1 MKKFLALLLS
11 VLMLLT
17 VTASFAEDA
26 VAPSTTEARFTKKY
40 TGAIPVG
47 DTLTFKTQFVV
58 NQTTNS
64 TVAPETAVL
73 PATITLNVTEEDKG
87 GVFDVPFTVTAPD
100 EYGTYIYKITEDT
113 TNANSYVK
121 YDTEALYIGVL
132 YTASELTVTLINEP
146 KAAAP
151 ADFDVEDRA
160 ADVEPEENP
169 DGKKDQFVNEYKMG
183 AFSVNKKIAG
193 NAANLN
199 DKFVGEVSFT
209 SEKALDNLAMTWT
222 SSTNTGVVNACPV
235 TELKANEAATMQI
248 TIGHEET
255 ISFQNVPQGVTVKI
269 EEKQQDGKG
278 EGNLNFYTPAYT
290 NQEITV
296 GETAQEM
303 KIVNTKT
310 TEIPTG
316 VQLDSIPY
324 IVLLAVAVLG
334 VVGFVV
340 KRRMAAADEE

>member
-47 DTLTFKTQFVV
+47 DTLTFKTEFVM

-73 PATITLNVTEEDKG
+73 PATITLDVTEDED
-87 GVFDVPFTVTAPD
+87 GVFDVPFTVTAPA

-183 AFSVNKKIAG
+183 AFSVTKEITG
-193 NAANLN
+193 NAANLT
-199 DKFVGEVSFT
+199 DKFVVEVSFT
-209 SEKALDNLAMTWT
+209 SEKALDNLARY
-222 SSTNTGVVNACPV
+222 VA
-235 TELKANEAATMQI
+235 
-248 TIGHEET
+248 
-255 ISFQNVPQGVTVKI
+255 
-269 EEKQQDGKG
+269 G
-278 EGNLNFYTPAYT
+278 EPLRD
-290 NQEITV
+290 QV
-296 GETAQEM
+296 W
-303 KIVNTKT
+303 
-310 TEIPTG
+310 
-316 VQLDSIPY
+316 
-324 IVLLAVAVLG
+324 
-334 VVGFVV
+334 
-340 KRRMAAADEE
+340 

>member
-11 VLMLLT
+11 VLLLLT

-26 VAPSTTEARFTKKY
+26 VEPSTTGAHFTKKY

-47 DTLTFKTQFVV
+47 DTLTFNTEFVINKT
-58 NQTTNS
+58 TGS

-73 PATITLNVTEEDKG
+73 PDTITLEVIEDAD
-87 GVFDVPFTVTAPD
+87 GVFDVPFTVTAPA

-132 YTASELTVTLINEP
+132 YTASKLTVTLINEP

-199 DKFVGEVSFT
+199 DKFVVEVSFT

-303 KIVNTKT
+303 KIVNTKE

>member
-26 VAPSTTEARFTKKY
+26 VEPSTTGAHFTKKY

-47 DTLTFKTQFVV
+47 DTLTFNTQFVI
-58 NQTTNS
+58 NKTTGS
-64 TVAPETAVL
+64 TVAPEKAIL
-73 PATITLNVTEEDKG
+73 PATITLKVTEDAD

-113 TNANSYVK
+113 TNANPYVK
-121 YDTEALYIGVL
+121 YDTEALFIGVL
-132 YTASELTVTLINEP
+132 YTASELTVTLVNDP
-146 KAAAP
+146 NATATT
-151 ADFDVEDRA
+151 DFVVEDRVSDA
-160 ADVEPEENP
+160 NQN
-169 DGKKDQFVNEYKMG
+169 GKNDQFENEYLVG
-183 AFSVNKKIAG
+183 SFSVNKKIEG
-193 NAANLN
+193 NAANLA
-199 DKFVGEVSFT
+199 DKFVVEVSFT

-222 SSTNTGVVNACPV
+222 SSTDAEKANACPV
-235 TELKANEAATMQI
+235 TELKAGEAATMQI

-255 ISFQNVPQGVTVKI
+255 ISFQNVPQGVKVKI

-278 EGNLNFYTPAYT
+278 EGNLNFYTPKYT

-296 GETAQEM
+296 GETAQVME
-303 KIVNTKT
+303 IVNTKK

>member
-47 DTLTFKTQFVV
+47 DTLTFKTEFVI
-58 NQTTNS
+58 NKTTGS
-64 TVAPETAVL
+64 TVAPEKAIL
-73 PATITLNVTEEDKG
+73 PDTITLNVTDDAD

-132 YTASELTVTLINEP
+132 YTASKLTVTLINEP

-183 AFSVNKKIAG
+183 AFSVTKEITG
-193 NAANLN
+193 NAANLT
-199 DKFVGEVSFT
+199 DKFVVEVSFT

-269 EEKQQDGKG
+269 VEKQQDGKG

-296 GETAQEM
+296 GETAQVME
-303 KIVNTKT
+303 IVNTKE

>member
-11 VLMLLT
+11 ALLLLT

-47 DTLTFKTQFVV
+47 DTLTFKTEFVM
-58 NQTTNS
+58 NQTTGS
-64 TVAPETAVL
+64 TTDPEIL
-73 PATITLNVTEEDKG
+73 PDTITLDVTEDTD
-87 GVFDVPFTVTAPD
+87 GVFDVPFTVTAPA

-183 AFSVNKKIAG
+183 AFSVTKEIAG

-199 DKFVGEVSFT
+199 DKFVVEVSFT

-248 TIGHEET
+248 TIGHEEI

-269 EEKQQDGKG
+269 VEKQQDGKG

-296 GETAQEM
+296 GETAQVME
-303 KIVNTKT
+303 IVNTKT

>member
-58 NQTTNS
+58 NQTTGS
-64 TVAPETAVL
+64 TTDPGIL
-73 PATITLNVTEEDKG
+73 RDTITLNVTDDAD
-87 GVFDVPFTVTAPD
+87 GVFDVPFTVTAPA

-132 YTASELTVTLINEP
+132 YTASKLTVTLINEP

-199 DKFVGEVSFT
+199 DKFVVEVSFT

-222 SSTNTGVVNACPV
+222 SSANTGVVNACPV

-303 KIVNTKT
+303 KIVNTKE

>member
-58 NQTTNS
+58 NQTTGS
-64 TVAPETAVL
+64 TTDPGIL
-73 PATITLNVTEEDKG
+73 RDTITLNVTDDAD
-87 GVFDVPFTVTAPD
+87 GVFDVPFTVTAPA

-132 YTASELTVTLINEP
+132 YTASKLTVTLINEP

-183 AFSVNKKIAG
+183 AFSVTKEITG

-199 DKFVGEVSFT
+199 DKFVVEVSFT

-296 GETAQEM
+296 GETAQVME
-303 KIVNTKT
+303 IVNTKT

>member
-26 VAPSTTEARFTKKY
+26 VEPSTTGARFTKKY

-73 PATITLNVTEEDKG
+73 PATITLNVTEDAD

-113 TNANSYVK
+113 TNANPYVK
-121 YDTEALYIGVL
+121 YDTEALFIGVL
-132 YTASELTVTLINEP
+132 YTASELTVTLVNDP
-146 KAAAP
+146 NATATT
-151 ADFDVEDRA
+151 DFVVEDRVSDA
-160 ADVEPEENP
+160 NQN
-169 DGKKDQFVNEYKMG
+169 GKNDQFENEYLVG
-183 AFSVNKKIAG
+183 SFSVKKEIAG
-193 NAANLN
+193 NAANLA
-199 DKFVGEVSFT
+199 DKFVVEVSFT

-222 SSTNTGVVNACPV
+222 SSTDAEKANACPV
-235 TELKANEAATMQI
+235 TELKAGEAATMQI

-255 ISFQNVPQGVTVKI
+255 ISFQNVPQGVKVKI
-269 EEKQQDGKG
+269 EEKQQDGK
-278 EGNLNFYTPAYT
+278 EGLNFYTPKYT

-334 VVGFVV
+334 VVGFIV
-340 KRRMAAADEE
+340 KRRMAAADDE

>member
-73 PATITLNVTEEDKG
+73 PATITLKVTEDAD

-183 AFSVNKKIAG
+183 AFSVTKEITG
-193 NAANLN
+193 NAANLT
-199 DKFVGEVSFT
+199 DKFVVEVSFT

-269 EEKQQDGKG
+269 EEKRQDEKID
-278 EGNLNFYTPAYT
+278 LNFYTPAYT

-303 KIVNTKT
+303 KIVNTKK

>member
-26 VAPSTTEARFTKKY
+26 VEPSTTGAHFTKKY
-40 TGAIPVG
+40 IGAIPVG
-47 DTLTFKTQFVV
+47 DTLTFNTQFVI
-58 NQTTNS
+58 NKTTGS
-64 TVAPETAVL
+64 KVAPETAIL
-73 PATITLNVTEEDKG
+73 PATITLNVTEDAD

-113 TNANSYVK
+113 TNANPYVK
-121 YDTEALYIGVL
+121 YDTEALFIGVL
-132 YTASELTVTLINEP
+132 YTASELTVTLVNDP
-146 KAAAP
+146 NATATT
-151 ADFDVEDRA
+151 DFVVEDRVSDA
-160 ADVEPEENP
+160 NQN
-169 DGKKDQFVNEYKMG
+169 GKNDQFENEYLVG
-183 AFSVNKKIAG
+183 SFSVKKEIAG
-193 NAANLN
+193 NAANLA
-199 DKFVGEVSFT
+199 DKFVVEVSFT

-255 ISFQNVPQGVTVKI
+255 ISFQNVPQGVKVKI

-303 KIVNTKT
+303 KIVNTKE

>member
-11 VLMLLT
+11 ALLLLT

-58 NQTTNS
+58 NQTTGS
-64 TVAPETAVL
+64 TTDPGIL
-73 PATITLNVTEEDKG
+73 RDTITLNVTDDAD

-183 AFSVNKKIAG
+183 AFSVTKEITG

-199 DKFVGEVSFT
+199 DKFVVEVSFT

-269 EEKQQDGKG
+269 EEKRQDEK
-278 EGNLNFYTPAYT
+278 NDLNFYTPAYT

-303 KIVNTKT
+303 KIVNTKE